1 MHAFLATFLLT
12 FAIAAGADTQRFDS
26 AGLCP
31 GFRVETQPA
40 TGTPDLLLI
49 NGPRNKKCRCS
60 ATPETPCADWDTWRL
75 RNFCKGQTLVWQQA
89 TKADGSKGTVYFG
102 CGKK

>member
-1 MHAFLATFLLT
+1 MKFLL
-12 FAIAAGADTQRFDS
+12 AGLLLVLASHAGAQDYHS

-31 GFRVETQPA
+31 GFRLEVQPA
-40 TGTPDLLLI
+40 TGTADFLLI
-49 NGPRNKKCRCS
+49 NGPRNKKCRCA
-60 ATPETPCADWDTWRL
+60 ATPETPCVDWQTLRL

-102 CGKK
+102 CGAK